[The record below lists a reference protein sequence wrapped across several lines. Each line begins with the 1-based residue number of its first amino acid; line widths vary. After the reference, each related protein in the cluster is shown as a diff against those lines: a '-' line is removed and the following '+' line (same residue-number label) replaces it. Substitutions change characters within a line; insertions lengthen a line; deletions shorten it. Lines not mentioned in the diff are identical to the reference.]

1 MRGGRDMSK
10 KVFTDDERIRRVWD
24 VIEIK
29 NVMGRHAYYHAYHQ
43 HQKELDEIW
52 VKEPENAK
60 TASFGQS
67 WGYQVGMDMI
77 RKYYGDQSVEDAKD
91 DLKEMQK
98 KYPDLEMK
106 PENYGV
112 GQMLIH
118 QLTSPYIE
126 IAADGKTAQ
135 GLWYAPGQVT
145 VAHPDSVDAMWM
157 YERYGVDFVKENGEW
172 KMWHMFVGTDWGFPA
187 GNDFTKEPIPDEPP
201 KAFMPETYEFEA
213 YTSRYNYMLYPAIPE
228 PYDTFTDPQVV
239 SNGPEGNPN
248 FAKNFKKEG

>member
-1 MRGGRDMSK
+1 
-10 KVFTDDERIRRVWD
+10 
-24 VIEIK
+24 
-29 NVMGRHAYYHAYHQ
+29 
-43 HQKELDEIW
+43 
-52 VKEPENAK
+52 
-60 TASFGQS
+60 
-67 WGYQVGMDMI
+67 
-77 RKYYGDQSVEDAKD
+77 
-91 DLKEMQK
+91 MQE
-98 KYPDLEMK
+98 KYPDLETI
-106 PENYGV
+106 PENYGI

-145 VAHPDSVDAMWM
+145 VAHPDTVDAMWM

-172 KMWHMFVGTDWGFPA
+172 KMWHMFVGTDWGFPS
-187 GNDFTKEPIPDEPP
+187 GNDFTKEPIPEGAP

-228 PYDTFTDPQVV
+228 PYETFTDPQVV